1 MKMITRTWCAATRR
15 GEPATEKQSTKSEIR
30 NPKQIQN
37 SKSKCPK
44 RLVACFEFL
53 FSVISICFGFRVS
66 NFGFFALLI
75 CAAPCLCAELDWVG
89 PNLLTNPDFEIAN
102 EQGLPVDWTV
112 TATPDGT
119 AKFSLD
125 QQVFLVGEAALKAE
139 VTDTGAASVQSKPVP
154 VEGGAWY
161 LVSVGYRSEGFGE
174 RGKYSGVDSYVSLAW
189 NDAAGKQV
197 ASSTGISFPYH
208 PVDWDLGD
216 RFFLAPSGA
225 AQLVVTARLN
235 NHSQRQ
241 IGKNIPSSL
250 WLDGW
255 QIRQYNPPPTPQW
268 ALEKVPRIVEG
279 GLSTSRAQAY
289 QLSSQR
295 RAGGKW
301 STIVNDPLATYDSVI
316 SSPEDVGKGIM
327 AHSPY
332 FTNAPPGLY
341 RALVR
346 CKVATNTGD
355 IQAGAVDVFSEFA
368 SARALKSFFP
378 KDFPVANTYQEFPVD
393 FVLRSAGYWGFRV
406 YTEGNQAFTADIV
419 KIFPLALLEDK
430 QLLDLY
436 PGSEGAIPADVQP
449 RRNAHPFTGLLVA
462 GALYD
467 YYRIVDAHHLSGY
480 NMKLKMVPIRK
491 GRSQVYVGFPETAED
506 LFDNNVIY
514 LCGADLTALTLRQK
528 NMLAEYVRRGGGLI
542 VFGGHKALDRA
553 GLKGSLLDEVLPVAG
568 GEGIPPLVTLAG
580 GAPLVRGAAHPVTQF
595 AEFDSPPVCFFV
607 HDLQARPQTQTII
620 TVGGKPG
627 LVVGKCG
634 KGRVAVVGM
643 TCFGAPAE
651 SQTPF
656 WKWRS
661 WVLLLRDLAWWAAG
675 QDEHFPTKW

>member
-1 MKMITRTWCAATRR
+1 M
-15 GEPATEKQSTKSEIR
+15 
-30 NPKQIQN
+30 
-37 SKSKCPK
+37 
-44 RLVACFEFL
+44 
-53 FSVISICFGFRVS
+53 
-66 NFGFFALLI
+66 
-75 CAAPCLCAELDWVG
+75 CAAPCVSAGLDWVG
-89 PNLLTNPDFEIAN
+89 PNRLTNPDFEIAN
-102 EQGLPVDWTV
+102 DRGLPADWTM
-112 TATPDGT
+112 TATPAGA

-125 QQVFLVGEAALKAE
+125 GQVFLVGEAALRIE
-139 VTDTGAASVQSKPVP
+139 VPDTGAAAVSSKPVA
-154 VEGGAWY
+154 VEGGKSH
-161 LVSVGYRSEGFGE
+161 LVSVGYRTEGFGQ
-174 RGKYSGVDSYVSLAW
+174 RGKYSGVDSYVAVTW
-189 NDAAGKQV
+189 NDAVGKQI

-216 RFFLAPSGA
+216 RFFLAPAGA
-225 AQLVVTARLN
+225 AQLILTARLN
-235 NHSQRQ
+235 NHSQQ
-241 IGKNIPSSL
+241 QVGGNIPSTL

-255 QIRQYNPPPTPQW
+255 QIRRYDPPSTPQW

-289 QLSSQR
+289 QLSSQNM
-295 RAGGKW
+295 AGGKW
-301 STIVNDPLATYDSVI
+301 SSIVADARATYDSVI
-316 SSPEDVGKGIM
+316 SSPEDVGRGIM

-341 RALVR
+341 RAHVR
-346 CKVATNTGD
+346 SKVATNGGD
-355 IQAGAVDVFSEFA
+355 VQAGAMDVFSEFA
-368 SARALKSFFP
+368 GARAVLPVFP
-378 KDFPVANTYQEFPVD
+378 KDFPAADTYQVFPVD

-406 YTEGNQAFTADIV
+406 YTQGNQTFTADIV

-430 QLLDLY
+430 QLLELY
-436 PGSEGAIPADVQP
+436 PGSEGATAADIRP

-480 NMKLKMVPIRK
+480 DMKLKMVPIRK
-491 GRSQVYVGFPETAED
+491 GRSQVFEGFPETAED

-514 LCGADLTALTLRQK
+514 LCGADLTALTLRRK

-553 GLKGSLLDEVLPVAG
+553 GLKGSLLEEVLPVTGGAG
-568 GEGIPPLVTLAG
+568 LPPLVTLPG
-580 GAPLVRGAAHPVTQF
+580 GAPLVRGHDHPVTQY
-595 AEFDSPPVCFFV
+595 ADFDSPPVCFYV
-607 HDLQARPQTQTII
+607 HDLEARPGAQTII

-643 TCFGAPAE
+643 TCFGAPAGA
-651 SQTPF
+651 QTPF
-656 WKWRS
+656 WQWRS

-675 QDEHFPTKW
+675 QDEHF

>member
-1 MKMITRTWCAATRR
+1 MMTCNWRAFVLGSLA
-15 GEPATEKQSTKSEIR
+15 
-30 NPKQIQN
+30 
-37 SKSKCPK
+37 
-44 RLVACFEFL
+44 LVL
-53 FSVISICFGFRVS
+53 
-66 NFGFFALLI
+66 
-75 CAAPCLCAELDWVG
+75 CAAPCLSAELDWVG

-102 EQGLPVDWTV
+102 DQGLPVGWTV
-112 TATPDGT
+112 TATPAGS

-125 QQVFLVGEAALKAE
+125 QQVFLVGKTALKAE
-139 VTDTGAASVQSKPVP
+139 VPDTGSAAVRSKPAP
-154 VEGGAWY
+154 VEGGKWY
-161 LVSVGYRSEGFGE
+161 LVSVGYRSEGFGQ
-174 RGKYSGVDSYVSLAW
+174 RGKYSGVDSSVAVTW
-189 NDAAGKQV
+189 NDAAGKQIGSV
-197 ASSTGISFPYH
+197 PGISFPYH

-225 AQLVVTARLN
+225 AQLVLTARLN
-235 NHSQRQ
+235 NHSQQQ
-241 IGKNIPSSL
+241 IGKNIPSAL

-289 QLSSQR
+289 QLSSQNM
-295 RAGGKW
+295 AGGKW
-301 STIVNDPLATYDSVI
+301 SSIVTDSQATYDSVI
-316 SSPEDVGKGIM
+316 SSPQDVGKGIM

-341 RALVR
+341 RAQIR
-346 CKVATNTGD
+346 CKVATNTGRL
-355 IQAGAVDVFSEFA
+355 QAGALDVFSEFA
-368 SARALKSFFP
+368 SMRAELRLFPNSFP
-378 KDFPVANTYQEFPVD
+378 ATNTYQEFPVD

-406 YTEGNQAFTADIV
+406 YTQGKQTFTADIV

-430 QLLDLY
+430 QLLELY
-436 PGSEGAIPADVQP
+436 PGSEGAIPADIQP

-491 GRSQVYVGFPETAED
+491 GRSQVFVGFPETAPD
-506 LFDNNVIY
+506 LFDHNVIY

-553 GLKGSLLDEVLPVAG
+553 GLAGSLLEEVLPVTGGAG
-568 GEGIPPLVTLAG
+568 LPPLVTLPG
-580 GAPLVRGAAHPVTQF
+580 GAPLVRGAAHAVTQF
-595 AEFDSPPVCFFV
+595 ADFDSPPVCFYV
-607 HDLQARPQTQTII
+607 HDLQARPEAQTVI

-627 LVVGKCG
+627 LVVGRCG
-634 KGRVAVVGM
+634 KGRVAVIGM
-643 TCFGAPAE
+643 TCFGAAAE
-651 SQTPF
+651 TQTPF
-656 WKWRS
+656 WQWRS

-675 QDEHFPTKW
+675 QDDHF